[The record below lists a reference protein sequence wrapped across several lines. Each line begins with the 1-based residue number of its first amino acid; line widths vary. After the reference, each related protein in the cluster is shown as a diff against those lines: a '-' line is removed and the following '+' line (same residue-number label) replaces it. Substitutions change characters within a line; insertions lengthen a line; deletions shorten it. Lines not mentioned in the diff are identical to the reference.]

1 MRASAWLPPV
11 LTILFSKAD
20 GLAPPTVPWLACA
33 SAVEVNRAVEQHVR
47 PGDGVVEMGSQ
58 LKETS
63 RLICDAVGA
72 TGTALLCDVARKSPR
87 VSTSRNANF
96 RRGDDLQSVPPQATW
111 IELESFD
118 GWRCA
123 PALDASFKGASAPC
137 DVLDFKPSIVSCCVG
152 SSTTASPS
160 KRAWGT
166 TIVAVSFGSLGV
178 RQVCRGTSG

>member
-47 PGDGVVEMGSQ
+47 PGDCVVEMGSQ

-123 PALDASFKGASAPC
+123 RMHREKRLHK
-137 DVLDFKPSIVSCCVG
+137 LPSN
-152 SSTTASPS
+152 
-160 KRAWGT
+160 
-166 TIVAVSFGSLGV
+166 FQL
-178 RQVCRGTSG
+178 